1 MSREDNRYAALTI
14 MARATQ
20 SPNVDDAIYAAI
32 DDVMCGRVYADS
44 RRTVH
49 DHDLY
54 DAGFR
59 LARHCLHK
67 NIRVY
72 DVDSQ
77 EAAEAFLLA
86 AGVTL

>member
-14 MARATQ
+14 VTRATQ
-20 SPNVDDAIYAAI
+20 SPEIDPSIEAAV
-32 DDVMCGRVYADS
+32 DDVMCGRVYADT
-44 RRTVH
+44 RRSSH
-49 DHDLY
+49 DRDLY

-77 EAAEAFLLA
+77 EEAEAFLLA